1 MTVNWLM
8 VKMNLRKE
16 GQTENKHNITALNP
30 ITSIIIFK
38 VNVLTLEFKIRD
50 YHVV

>member
-1 MTVNWLM
+1 MTVSWPM

-16 GQTENKHNITALNP
+16 GQTENKHNTIVLNS

-50 YHVV
+50 YHVM